1 MACIRLRRHLR
12 EDMCAN
18 LWLRPVLA
26 GAVLCFL
33 GGCQTIYE
41 VKVDA
46 INDPRA
52 AKGVIYE
59 LRIKPPDPTGTDGND
74 VMRYV
79 RAALAARG
87 YVEAEKG
94 VSAEQVVEVDYG
106 VGPARL
112 GYIYKPRDMLTI
124 DLWGKEPPKG
134 GAVPVELREKYLRVT
149 ARSTAPRSRNTP
161 APEVWSVHLVVE
173 DEGKE
178 FTPYL
183 PALAAALVD
192 YIGEHAAAEM
202 ILKIKEADALK
213 SVQELT
219 R

>member
-1 MACIRLRRHLR
+1 MRTY
-12 EDMCAN
+12 
-18 LWLRPVLA
+18 LWLRAVLA
-26 GAVLCFL
+26 GAGLCFL
-33 GGCQTIYE
+33 GGCQTVYE

-46 INDPRA
+46 INDPQA

-59 LRIKPPDPTGTDGND
+59 LRIKPPASTETEGND
-74 VMRYV
+74 VIRCV

-87 YVEAEKG
+87 YVEAGTG
-94 VSAEQVVEVDYG
+94 VSAEQIVEVDFG

-149 ARSTAPRSRNTP
+149 ARSTAPRNRDTT

-213 SVQELT
+213 SVQQLT
-219 R
+219 K